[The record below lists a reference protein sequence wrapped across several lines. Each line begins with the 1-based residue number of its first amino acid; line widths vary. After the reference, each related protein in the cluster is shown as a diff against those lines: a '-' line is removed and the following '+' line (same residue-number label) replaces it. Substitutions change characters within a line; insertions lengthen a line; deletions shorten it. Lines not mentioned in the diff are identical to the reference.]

1 MLYAIAPTITS
12 RITVASNPIKP
23 NPRLISLLLCVNEI
37 CLALILPRSC
47 EGVVNGLWAVC
58 GSGDGP
64 TRRLRRR
71 PPRRGGE
78 VKADD
83 QALRR
88 LRCHLPINGE
98 EHRPTR
104 RLRRRPPRR

>member
-1 MLYAIAPTITS
+1 MLYATAPTITS
-12 RITVASNPIKP
+12 RITVPSNPIKP

-37 CLALILPRSC
+37 CLSLILPRSC

-71 PPRRGGE
+71 PPRRGGA
-78 VKADD
+78 VKGRD
-83 QALRR
+83 LVRGR
-88 LRCHLPINGE
+88 PLPAPPAPASPPGSAGE
-98 EHRPTR
+98 LAHFMGDA
-104 RLRRRPPRR
+104 

>member
-12 RITVASNPIKP
+12 RITVPSNPIKP

-37 CLALILPRSC
+37 CLPLILPRSC
-47 EGVVNGLWAVC
+47 EGVVNGLWAAC
-58 GSGDGP
+58 GAGDCP

-78 VKADD
+78 VKVFHQRTAPPGACGAD
-83 QALRR
+83 
-88 LRCHLPINGE
+88 LPGE
-98 EHRPTR
+98 AGR
-104 RLRRRPPRR
+104 

>member
-12 RITVASNPIKP
+12 RITVPSNPIKP

-37 CLALILPRSC
+37 CLSLILPRSC
-47 EGVVNGLWAVC
+47 EGVVNGLWAAYGLGDRPTRRC
-58 GSGDGP
+58 PAGSADLPGERGGESDPSGDGP

-78 VKADD
+78 VK
-83 QALRR
+83 L
-88 LRCHLPINGE
+88 I
-98 EHRPTR
+98 
-104 RLRRRPPRR
+104 

>member
-1 MLYAIAPTITS
+1 MLYATAPTITS

-37 CLALILPRSC
+37 CLSLILPRSC
-47 EGVVNGLWAVC
+47 EGGVNGLWTAY
-58 GSGDGP
+58 GLGDGP

-78 VKADD
+78 GTVVPKAT
-83 QALRR
+83 
-88 LRCHLPINGE
+88 P
-98 EHRPTR
+98 PTSPCAAA
-104 RLRRRPPRR
+104 PPAD

>member
-47 EGVVNGLWAVC
+47 EGVVNGLWAAC

-78 VKADD
+78 VKFLDRGTAPPGAFGAD
-83 QALRR
+83 
-88 LRCHLPINGE
+88 LPGE
-98 EHRPTR
+98 AGRWKGGRWVTG
-104 RLRRRPPRR
+104 

>member
-12 RITVASNPIKP
+12 RITVPSNPIKP

-37 CLALILPRSC
+37 CLPLILPRSC
-47 EGVVNGLWAVC
+47 EGVVNGLWALC
-58 GSGDGP
+58 GSGDRP

-78 VKADD
+78 VKFFFHAPLPGPLPCGEREGFLEP
-83 QALRR
+83 AL
-88 LRCHLPINGE
+88 
-98 EHRPTR
+98 
-104 RLRRRPPRR
+104 

>member
-37 CLALILPRSC
+37 CLSLMLPRSC
-47 EGVVNGLWAVC
+47 EGVVNGLWAAY
-58 GSGDGP
+58 GSGDRP

-78 VKADD
+78 VKLIHQRMAPPG
-83 QALRR
+83 A
-88 LRCHLPINGE
+88 CGAGLPGE
-98 EHRPTR
+98 AGR
-104 RLRRRPPRR
+104 

>member
-12 RITVASNPIKP
+12 RITVPSNPIKP

-47 EGVVNGLWAVC
+47 EGVVNGSWAAY
-58 GSGDGP
+58 GLGDGP

-78 VKADD
+78 AKFFFHAP
-83 QALRR
+83 
-88 LRCHLPINGE
+88 LPV
-98 EHRPTR
+98 P
-104 RLRRRPPRR
+104 PPRRGQGKTS